1 MEFMAGELQ
10 TEGISDLLVILGAA
24 GIVIPAFARLRITP
38 IIGFILVGIM
48 VGPMGLGSLVPL
60 YPMLEWV
67 TITNPE
73 AIHPIAEYGI
83 ILLLFSIGLELS
95 FRRLWKMRRLVFGV
109 GAAQL
114 FGAGLIIA
122 AGLYLF

>member
-60 YPMLEWV
+60 YTMLNWV

-73 AIHPIAEYGI
+73 AIHPIGEYGMV
-83 ILLLFSIGLELS
+83 LFYYCSPLVLS
-95 FRRLWKMRRLVFGV
+95 YPFVDYGKCGV
-109 GAAQL
+109 WCSASVQRS
-114 FGAGLIIA
+114 
-122 AGLYLF
+122 YLALA